1 MQTIHLDIS
10 EKSAQCQLFTKQ
22 GDVGRKFKVVLTN
35 AGEAYAIP
43 EGAVLSVWYSGTG
56 GEGNYTHIDQSSA
69 FVIDGNTVQVE
80 IIAQMTA
87 VRGGGELCLII
98 NSADGSQ
105 IGLWNIPF
113 ITEAVPGADSETAQ
127 NYYTAFSQTVDQ
139 LSGDVKTVAQEMT
152 KFAIDPTLS
161 KAGRPADAA
170 AAGAAIAAERARID
184 QLTKMEEG
192 STTGDAELAD
202 IRVGY
207 DGTAYETA
215 GAAVRAQAKNNAD
228 ALKKIAVHYASENL
242 FDPDDAT
249 RQAGYYQY
257 SNTEPTIAGDA
268 KTSGLIPCFSGQ
280 TFSFTSLSSFFGE
293 NALTVSYFDAAG
305 VKIGAATATDHTTYG
320 TFTVSNE
327 SAVYFRINAR
337 TSADATFM
345 IVSGGAYPEAYIAY
359 YDYYAIRENVI
370 LPTNNSLYG
379 KKIAL
384 NGDSICYGAG
394 ATGGFGKIIAENNG
408 MTVSNIAVS
417 GATLATGTVKD
428 GVNRHWISATIANMP
443 ADSDYYIIEGGV
455 NDASGDIGVELG
467 ELTADYTS
475 AFDTSTLIGAVE
487 SICKELQTRFPG
499 KTYGFIFPHNVFDMD
514 HGWNTQFRP
523 GMKKALE
530 KWGVPYLD
538 LSEQCAQL
546 RNIDALR
553 VYTANSDGWHPT
565 EEGYRL
571 FYVPKIEAWLKT
583 L

>member
-10 EKSAQCQLFTKQ
+10 EKRAQCQLFTKQ

-43 EGAVLSVWYSGTG
+43 DGAVLSVWYSGTG
-56 GEGNYTHIDQSSA
+56 GEGNYTQIDQNSA

-80 IIAQMTA
+80 ILAQMTA
-87 VRGGGELCLII
+87 VKGGGELCLIM
-98 NSADGSQ
+98 NGADGSQ

-113 ITEAVPGADSETAQ
+113 MTEAVPGADSETAQ
-127 NYYTAFSQTVDQ
+127 NYYTAFSQTVNQ
-139 LSGDVKTVAQEMT
+139 LSEDVKTVAQEMT
-152 KFAIDPTLS
+152 KFAIDSTLS
-161 KAGRPADAA
+161 QPGRPADAA

-207 DGTAYETA
+207 DGTTYGTA

-228 ALKKIAVHYASENL
+228 ALKKIAIHYVSENL
-242 FDPDDAT
+242 FNPDDAT
-249 RQAGYYQY
+249 RQDGYYQY
-257 SNTEPTIAGDA
+257 SDIKLSTAGDA
-268 KTSGLIPCFSGQ
+268 RTSGLIPCLNGQ
-280 TFSFTSLSSFFGE
+280 TFSFTNLSGFFGE
-293 NALTVSYFDAAG
+293 NALVVSYFDAAG
-305 VKIGAATATDHTTYG
+305 AKIGAATATDHTTYG

-327 SAVYFRINAR
+327 SAVYFRVNGR
-337 TSADATFM
+337 SSADATFM
-345 IVSGGAYPEAYIAY
+345 IVSGEAYPEDYIAY
-359 YDYYAIRENVI
+359 YDYYAISKDVI

-379 KKIAL
+379 KRIAL

-394 ATGGFGKIIAENNG
+394 AIGGFGKIIAENNG
-408 MTVSNIAVS
+408 MTVSNIAMS

-428 GVNRHWISATIANMP
+428 GVNRHWISATIADMP
-443 ADSDYYIIEGGV
+443 ADCDYYIIEGGV

-467 ELTADYTS
+467 ELTADYAS

-499 KTYGFIFPHNVFDMD
+499 KIYGFIFPHNVFDMD
-514 HGWNTQFRP
+514 HRWSTQFRP
-523 GMKKALE
+523 AMKAALE
-530 KWGVPYLD
+530 KWGIPYLD

-546 RNIDALR
+546 RNIDTLR
-553 VYTANSDGWHPT
+553 AYTVNSDGWHPT

-571 FYVPKIEAWLKT
+571 FYVQRIEAWLKN